1 MKFFGCFM
9 KYFCNG
15 NNLDGDYM
23 GRVNY
28 PRYVYFRCILQ
39 MSAFFWRIWCIF
51 YEFDV
56 FVIAI
61 AKA

>member
-1 MKFFGCFM
+1 M

-15 NNLDGDYM
+15 INLDGDYM

-39 MSAFFWRIWCIF
+39 MSAFFG
-51 YEFDV
+51 V
-56 FVIAI
+56 FGAFFMNLMFLS
-61 AKA
+61 